1 MDSEVIYLDEPE
13 QSQSDS
19 SVSSLLDT
27 IIENQNTLIEQNN
40 EILQQS
46 DTEQSEAEMEAPIL
60 GEEPQPIESII
71 DLSSVI
77 LKLGTISDNQATI
90 IQQNSDIAEQLNSL
104 NTIIDNQTA
113 VIEKNDEVISQLE
126 ESNTVL
132 VNFFFLF
139 IVFLACKFVHFLFYK
154 VFFGGVT

>member
-1 MDSEVIYLDEPE
+1 
-13 QSQSDS
+13 
-19 SVSSLLDT
+19 LLDT

-46 DTEQSEAEMEAPIL
+46 DTEQSEAEMEAYFRRRTSA
-60 GEEPQPIESII
+60 IESII

-154 VFFGGVT
+154 VFFGVCYIRAAVK